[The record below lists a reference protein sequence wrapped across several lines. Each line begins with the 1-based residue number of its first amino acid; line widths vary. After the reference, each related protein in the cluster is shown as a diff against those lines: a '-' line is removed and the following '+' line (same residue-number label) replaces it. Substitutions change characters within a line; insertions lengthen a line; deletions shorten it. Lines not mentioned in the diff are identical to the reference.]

1 MDELLDCKLIWEKAQ
16 PEIKE
21 GMTEMSYSLWISGL
35 EPVCILS
42 DMLIL
47 QSMNEVTLDTLKS
60 LYSDQ
65 IADALSHASGVN
77 LRPMFI
83 CGDERPKYEKLMAE
97 KKRRSESL
105 LDPRFTFDTFVIG
118 GSNNIAYAA
127 AKAVAAQPA
136 KAFNPLYIYGDVGL
150 GKTHLM
156 HAIGNKIKEDNP
168 SARIT
173 YVTSETF
180 TNELIQSIQDNT
192 NAQFRNKYRNVDV
205 LMIDDVQFIA
215 GKNTTQEEFFNTFN
229 TLHTSG
235 RQIVISSD
243 KPPKE
248 IPALEE
254 RLIHDGKSDE
264 AATVRAV
271 ADMADVFFLRQ
282 KETKGL
288 GHAVWRAKSFVGN
301 EPFAVLL
308 GDDIMLSEKPVLKQ
322 LVEAAEANSCSAVAV
337 REVPDELITK
347 YSSVKLIEQLSER
360 VYKIGDMNEKPT
372 LEEKFS
378 NFAILGRYVLTPAIF
393 DILEHTAPGRNN
405 EIQLTDGMKE
415 LCLHEPMCAVD
426 FEGRR
431 YDTGNLKGYLE
442 AIIDFALK
450 NDEAGEWLRQFII
463 DKAELLK

>member
-1 MDELLDCKLIWEKAQ
+1 MKVRKAIIPAAGLGTRLLPNTKSI
-16 PEIKE
+16 PKE
-21 GMTEMSYSLWISGL
+21 MLPL
-35 EPVCILS
+35 VDKPVIQY
-42 DMLIL
+42 IV
-47 QSMNEVTLDTLKS
+47 E
-60 LYSDQ
+60 
-65 IADALSHASGVN
+65 
-77 LRPMFI
+77 
-83 CGDERPKYEKLMAE
+83 E
-97 KKRRSESL
+97 
-105 LDPRFTFDTFVIG
+105 
-118 GSNNIAYAA
+118 
-127 AKAVAAQPA
+127 AVAAGVEEI
-136 KAFNPLYIYGDVGL
+136 LI
-150 GKTHLM
+150 
-156 HAIGNKIKEDNP
+156 
-168 SARIT
+168 IT
-173 YVTSETF
+173 
-180 TNELIQSIQDNT
+180 N
-192 NAQFRNKYRNVDV
+192 R
-205 LMIDDVQFIA
+205 
-215 GKNTTQEEFFNTFN
+215 GKNPIEDYF
-229 TLHTSG
+229 
-235 RQIVISSD
+235 D
-243 KPPKE
+243 YAPD
-248 IPALEE
+248 LEE
-254 RLIHDGKSDE
+254 RLIQDGKGDE

-322 LVEAAEANSCSAVAV
+322 LVEAAEANECSAVAV

-347 YSSVKLIEQLSER
+347 YSSVKLIERLSER

-415 LCLHEPMCAVD
+415 LCRYEPMCAVD

-450 NDEAGEWLRQFII
+450 NEEAGEWLRRFII
-463 DKAELLK
+463 DKAEKLK